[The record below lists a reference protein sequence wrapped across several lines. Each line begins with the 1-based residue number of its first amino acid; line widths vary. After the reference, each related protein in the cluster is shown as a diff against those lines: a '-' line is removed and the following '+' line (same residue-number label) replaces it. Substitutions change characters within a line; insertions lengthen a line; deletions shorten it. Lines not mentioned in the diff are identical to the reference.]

1 MTRSSSPTLL
11 SGRGLLAAVLSLAVP
26 LTAVAAPAAKH
37 HHHHHHKKKT
47 PAPAPAPTPAD
58 PAATPDAGS
67 GSGSATSALMTP
79 DDTLSGGGGSGS
91 GSGSAAAPAPGAGS
105 GSDATPPGDAPGKL
119 PEKGRAPTEAE
130 MAKNKNADVRPWAT
144 GVTQAD
150 QDAALQLFAQANG
163 DLRDALFPK
172 AADEYRQALTHW
184 KHPAIYY
191 NLALALVNLDQPVE
205 MYDALTKAMAYG
217 PAPLDEDKFE
227 RARGYKILVGKQ
239 LAHVELTCDTAGA
252 EVFLDGKKLFTAPG
266 QFTGLVRTGEHTVL
280 AKGKGYAPTQLA
292 QKLVSGDT
300 MRLHLKLFTDA
311 ELTRYHRKMPPWV
324 PYTVTGAGV
333 LFAGIGGIL
342 HAQASTK
349 FKDYDKAIAACAA
362 MDPTGGCSTAPEY
375 QSTKDAA
382 SSRQTLAF
390 VGYGIGTAALAA
402 GIILIVVNRP
412 SEYRIDPLAEQ
423 RQSGVAITPVIG
435 AHGGGVAATVH
446 F

>member
-1 MTRSSSPTLL
+1 MTRPSSSPVL
-11 SGRGLLAAVLSLAVP
+11 SGRGIVAVVLSLLVP
-26 LTAVAAPAAKH
+26 LTAVGAPATKH

-47 PAPAPAPTPAD
+47 PAPTPTPTPAD
-58 PAATPDAGS
+58 DAAATPGD
-67 GSGSATSALMTP
+67 
-79 DDTLSGGGGSGS
+79 GSGS
-91 GSGSAAAPAPGAGS
+91 GSGSAAAGLMSPDDLGGGGAGSDAAPAPGAGS
-105 GSDATPPGDAPGKL
+105 GSDATPPAGDGGAL

-144 GVTQAD
+144 NVSQAD

-205 MYDALTKAMAYG
+205 MYDALTKAMAFG

-252 EVFLDGKKLFTAPG
+252 DVFLDGKKLFTAPG
-266 QFTGLVRTGEHTVL
+266 KFTGLVRTGEHTVL
-280 AKGKGYAPTQLA
+280 AKGPGYAPTQLA
-292 QKLVSGDT
+292 EKLVSGDT

-311 ELTRYHRKMPPWV
+311 ELTRYHRKMPQWV

-333 LFAGIGGIL
+333 LIAGIGGVL
-342 HAQASTK
+342 HSQASSG

-362 MDPTGGCSTAPEY
+362 SDPTGGCSTAPEF
-375 QSTKDAA
+375 QSKKDSA
-382 SSRQTLAF
+382 SSKQTLAF

-412 SEYRIDPLAEQ
+412 SEYRIDPLAGQ
-423 RQSGVAITPVIG
+423 RETGVAITPIVG